1 MIKVIDKKMIGI
13 IVAALI
19 IATPVAVF
27 SDGIQGALNDT
38 IASNNSTNMSNPDNA
53 TTVQENNS
61 TGGTPTTE
69 ETTQTETGTTESSD
83 SGQTTTETTNSVLTD
98 NDPTNDWKANPKIR
112 VNPAGH
118 YNKDSPGVQYNNES
132 RFK

>member
-1 MIKVIDKKMIGI
+1 MIKVITKKIIGI
-13 IVAALI
+13 VVAALI

-27 SDGIQGALNDT
+27 SDDIQGALNDT
-38 IASNNSTNMSNPDNA
+38 IVSNNSTNMSNTTNA
-53 TTVQENNS
+53 TTVQENNN
-61 TGGTPTTE
+61 TGGTTTTE
-69 ETTQTETGTTESSD
+69 ETTTGTGTTTGTTESSD
-83 SGQTTTETTNSVLTD
+83 SGQTTTNSVLTD

-118 YNKDSPGVQYNNES
+118 YDKNSPNVQYNNES